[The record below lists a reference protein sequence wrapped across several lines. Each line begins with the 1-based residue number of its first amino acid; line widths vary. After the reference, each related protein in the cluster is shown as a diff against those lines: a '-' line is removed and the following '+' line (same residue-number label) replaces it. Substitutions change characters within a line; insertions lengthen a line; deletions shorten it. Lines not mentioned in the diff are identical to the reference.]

1 MGDDDWNLDADQWRI
16 MSRCNSAARMIFPY
30 RTSSQ
35 DAWSL
40 MAFRKWQTQGVPPE
54 VLRDQRCPQIKEL
67 HTLRPPNLRNF
78 R

>member
-30 RTSSQ
+30 STSSQ

-40 MAFRKWQTQGVPPE
+40 MAYRKWQTSGVPPE
-54 VLRDQRCPQIKEL
+54 VLRDQRCPGIKEL
-67 HTLRPPNLRNF
+67 HNRRQPNF
-78 R
+78 RLFR

>member
-16 MSRCNSAARMIFPY
+16 MSRCNSAARLIFPHSQ
-30 RTSSQ
+30 SSQ

-40 MAFRKWQTQGVPPE
+40 MAYRKWTTEGVPPE
-54 VLRDQRCPQIKEL
+54 VLRDKRCPGIKEL
-67 HTLRPPNLRNF
+67 HQRRQPNLRYF